1 MLPYLF
7 IARGLGL
14 APEGIIEG
22 ELVVIVMAA
31 AIWRHLILSARR
43 GSLAVAELAQNGSR
57 LERIAS
63 QPLADPRA
71 W

>member
-7 IARGLGL
+7 IARGFGL
-14 APEGIIEG
+14 APEGIEG
-22 ELVVIVMAA
+22 ELPLIVMPA

-63 QPLADPRA
+63 QPFADQRGS
-71 W
+71 